1 MRRSLGGHRLG
12 RGVAAA
18 GLVAC
23 ALAPDTARARKH
35 EDACRADPGCRAVD
49 DVALVLYKDGDIVRS
64 LNKFQEAYQLVAEPR
79 LLVNIGR
86 CMHRLG
92 RNQEA
97 LDYYIRYYK
106 AVPRPAEEMAQRL
119 RRYIDEASATQD
131 GDRPDLPAPAAGAA
145 AAAEGSGA
153 AAAGGGRFPVGAA
166 VLFGVGGAA
175 LLIGLGLGGAAQSA
189 ERDVVSGTGPFDQDL
204 YERGQSLSKGAI
216 ALDVIGGSALA
227 AGLAWTVVW
236 AVNKRRATAPALAL
250 SAPLGAPQLGRA
262 R

>member
-1 MRRSLGGHRLG
+1 MRRSLWGHRLG
-12 RGVAAA
+12 LGVAAA
-18 GLVAC
+18 GLVAWGLGTD
-23 ALAPDTARARKH
+23 LAWARKH
-35 EDACRADPGCRAVD
+35 EDTCRAEPECRAVD
-49 DVALVLYKDGDIVRS
+49 DVALVLYKDGDIVQS

-92 RNQEA
+92 RSQEA

-106 AVPRPAEEMAQRL
+106 AVPKPPEEMAQRL
-119 RRYIDEASATQD
+119 RRYIDEASASKD
-131 GDRPDLPAPAAGAA
+131 GDRPELPSP
-145 AAAEGSGA
+145 AAEGSGA
-153 AAAGGGRFPVGAA
+153 AAIGGGRFPLGAA
-166 VLFGVGGAA
+166 VLLGVGGAA
-175 LLIGLGLGGAAQSA
+175 LAIGLGLGGAAQGA

-204 YERGQSLSKGAI
+204 YDKGQSLNKGAI

-236 AVNKRRATAPALAL
+236 AVHKRRASAHPLALA
-250 SAPLGAPQLGRA
+250 APLGTAQLGSA